1 MQGDFRFAG
10 VAGLGL
16 EAGQF
21 IQAGGGAAVVRVVVH
36 HGLELLAGFVQL
48 RAFLVGV
55 DLAQPEVGVG
65 PELPLGEVLQV
76 ILEGGGR
83 GVEIALEQLAA
94 GGGIGLAVRFRV
106 GGRVAVAAVV
116 AGFGVGLGGAV
127 HLFDQRVNPGVQV
140 QVAFPLRAFE
150 LVQLMA
156 KLFHLTL

>member
-1 MQGDFRFAG
+1 MGADPWARLQSVAVELLEHALGHFRLGGVGELLDQLVQGDFRFAG

-21 IQAGGGAAVVRVVVH
+21 VQAGGGAAVVRVVVH

-94 GGGIGLAVRFRV
+94 GGGISLAVRFRV
-106 GGRVAVAAVV
+106 GYSSYV
-116 AGFGVGLGGAV
+116 
-127 HLFDQRVNPGVQV
+127 
-140 QVAFPLRAFE
+140 LR
-150 LVQLMA
+150 
-156 KLFHLTL
+156 